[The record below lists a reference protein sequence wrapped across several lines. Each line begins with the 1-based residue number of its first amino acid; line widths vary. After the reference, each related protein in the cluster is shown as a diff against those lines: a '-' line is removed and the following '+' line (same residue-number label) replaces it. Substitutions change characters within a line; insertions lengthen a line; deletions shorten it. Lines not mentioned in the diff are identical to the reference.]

1 MATAVQFAS
10 SKSQRHCHWLA
21 CCWPLGSV
29 AGYGSASGMAG
40 DDHHCRHHSRGDH
53 RGSGEAL
60 MANPQKAKGD
70 RAELESAELLTS
82 LLGVPVRRKL
92 GAGRIDD
99 TGDLDG
105 VPGHVVQIAN
115 WADTAAAARVKP
127 AEAEQQRINAQ
138 VDHAAT
144 LVRFRGGTWRVVLTL
159 EQWAR
164 YVRCTAS

>member
-1 MATAVQFAS
+1 
-10 SKSQRHCHWLA
+10 
-21 CCWPLGSV
+21 
-29 AGYGSASGMAG
+29 
-40 DDHHCRHHSRGDH
+40 
-53 RGSGEAL
+53 

-70 RAELESAELLTS
+70 RAELEAAELLTAV
-82 LLGVPVRRKL
+82 LGVPVRRKL

-115 WADTAAAARVKP
+115 WVDTAAAARVKP
-127 AEAEQQRINAQ
+127 KEAEQQRRHAQ
-138 VDHAAT
+138 ADHAAT

-164 YVRCTAS
+164 YVRCTQS

>member
-1 MATAVQFAS
+1 
-10 SKSQRHCHWLA
+10 
-21 CCWPLGSV
+21 
-29 AGYGSASGMAG
+29 
-40 DDHHCRHHSRGDH
+40 
-53 RGSGEAL
+53 

-70 RAELESAELLTS
+70 RAELEAAELLTN

-105 VPGHVVQIAN
+105 VPGHVVQVAN

-127 AEAEQQRINAQ
+127 SEAEQQRVHAQ

-144 LVRFRGGTWRVVLTL
+144 LVRFRGGTWRIVLTL
-159 EQWAR
+159 EQWRR
-164 YVRCTAS
+164 YFKCTQH